1 MIQIIFLTL
10 VVFIVGVSVFSVCR
24 VFAPAVLLFEIQP
37 DTRWNACRP
46 WLSFAWSI
54 VGWIALLILGL
65 KLHYC
70 SELLSCTPQLSW
82 STAAL
87 VLVGFLGITGY
98 VPSTMM
104 RLASK
109 ARERGFKLGERL
121 SRP

>member
-1 MIQIIFLTL
+1 MIQVIFLAL
-10 VVFIVGVSVFSVCR
+10 VVFIVGVSALSVCR
-24 VFAPAVLLFEIQP
+24 VFAPAVLLFEIQS
-37 DTRWNACRP
+37 DTRWNLCRP

-65 KLHYC
+65 KLDYC
-70 SELLSCTPQLSW
+70 IESSSCTPQLSW

-87 VLVGFLGITGY
+87 VVVGFLGITGY

-109 ARERGFKLGERL
+109 IRERGFELGERL